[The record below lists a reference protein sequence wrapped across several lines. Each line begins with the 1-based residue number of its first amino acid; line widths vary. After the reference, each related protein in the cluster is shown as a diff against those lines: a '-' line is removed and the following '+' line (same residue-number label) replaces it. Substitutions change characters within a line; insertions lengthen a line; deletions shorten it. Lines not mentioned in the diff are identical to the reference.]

1 LQHSTIWACIA
12 TSVLAAIPALAAQ
25 EPAKI
30 EPGSLTIEEVVRESQ
45 AGLSDELIIAQV
57 KRNAKGF
64 DLNSDEI
71 GALKKDGVS
80 DLVIKYLLD
89 PTLPPPAPPSGPGT
103 TAAAVRPPPSDPL
116 VLKVPPEPGIY
127 YLIEKDS
134 FVALELK
141 PIVPTKEPGKFS
153 SVLKLK
159 GHVIGSMIGP
169 KAKTRI
175 GPGSAV
181 FYARLGDKPAMDD
194 LALLTM
200 ERERD
205 RRDLD
210 FGTKS
215 GKPVFP
221 MKSIRQFDFK
231 QVDPGMY
238 RIVLPPAGKG
248 EYVFVI
254 LGSGDERKGLLG
266 KGYDFGV
273 D

>member
-1 LQHSTIWACIA
+1 LQHCIIWARIA
-12 TSVLAAIPALAAQ
+12 TSLLAAVSALVAQ
-25 EPAKI
+25 EAPKI

-57 KRNAKGF
+57 KRNTKAF

-71 GALKKDGVS
+71 VALKKDGVS

-89 PTLPPPAPPSGPGT
+89 PSLPPPVPPSVPATGAAPVRAPPS
-103 TAAAVRPPPSDPL
+103 DLL

-127 YLIEKDS
+127 YLVEKDS

-141 PIVPTKEPGKFS
+141 PIVPTKEPGKLS
-153 SVLKLK
+153 SLLKLK
-159 GHVIGSMIGP
+159 GHVIGSMIGL

-181 FYARLGDKPAMDD
+181 FYARLGEKPAMDD
-194 LALLTM
+194 LALLIL

-210 FGTKS
+210 FGAKA

-221 MKSIRQFDFK
+221 MKSVRQFDFK

-238 RIVLPPAGKG
+238 RITVPPAGKG
-248 EYVFVI
+248 EYVFII

-266 KGYDFGV
+266 KGYDFGT